1 MVVAIA
7 LFATMDTC
15 IKMMRDD
22 YSALQILFF
31 RMLFAAP
38 PTLWLIHRDGGR
50 QALAT
55 RRFAAH
61 ALRTALTLVAL
72 FCFFHTFRLMALAE
86 VYAITYAAPLIVT
99 ALGVPMLGEKVG
111 ARRWLAVLAGFIG
124 VLIVL
129 RPGAGMLGG
138 GGAIALLGT
147 TLLSVGMIMLR
158 DLSRTETNAA
168 IVFYFTVMGGVIS
181 GLASIAV
188 WVWPQGS
195 DWLWLMAIGL
205 IGGLAQIFVTEAF
218 RWAPVAVVAPF
229 QYSSLLWG
237 VLFGYAVFG
246 DTIDLATLLGA
257 GVIIASGLYI
267 VWREARGSQ
276 A

>member
-1 MVVAIA
+1 MIVAIA
-7 LFATMDTC
+7 LFAAMDTC
-15 IKMMRDD
+15 IKMLRDD

-50 QALAT
+50 RALET
-55 RRFAAH
+55 RRFGRH

-72 FCFFHTFRLMALAE
+72 FCFFHSFRLMALAE

-111 ARRWLAVLAGFIG
+111 PRRWLAVLVGFAG

-129 RPGAGMLGG
+129 RPGAGLIGG

-147 TLLSVGMIMLR
+147 TLLAVGMIMLR

-168 IVFYFTVMGGVIS
+168 IVFYFTILGGVIS
-181 GLASIAV
+181 GLASTAV
-188 WVWPQGS
+188 WVWPEGG
-195 DWLWLMAIGL
+195 DWLWLMAVGL
-205 IGGLAQIFVTEAF
+205 IGGLGQIFVTEAF
-218 RWAPVAVVAPF
+218 RWAPVAVVSPF
-229 QYSSLLWG
+229 QYTSLLWG

-246 DTIDLATLLGA
+246 DTIDLPTLIGA
-257 GVIIASGLYI
+257 GVIIASGVYI
-267 VWREARGSQ
+267 VRREAGGSG
-276 A
+276 